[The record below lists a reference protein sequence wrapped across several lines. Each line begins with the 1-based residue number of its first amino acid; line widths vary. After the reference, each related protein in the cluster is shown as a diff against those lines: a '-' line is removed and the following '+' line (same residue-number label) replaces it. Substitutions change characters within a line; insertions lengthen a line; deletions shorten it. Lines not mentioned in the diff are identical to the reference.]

1 MGTGLLGVRHQGV
14 KQLALREENGFFDS
28 DLLNILIRRHVANPT
43 IKGRN
48 AAKNSPTKKFLIV
61 YSFLSDA
68 EIRCYRRKISPG
80 GRRFFCLPSA
90 CAILLSAGF
99 DIL

>member
-1 MGTGLLGVRHQGV
+1 MVFLTVACSIYLSGGT
-14 KQLALREENGFFDS
+14 S
-28 DLLNILIRRHVANPT
+28 PNPT